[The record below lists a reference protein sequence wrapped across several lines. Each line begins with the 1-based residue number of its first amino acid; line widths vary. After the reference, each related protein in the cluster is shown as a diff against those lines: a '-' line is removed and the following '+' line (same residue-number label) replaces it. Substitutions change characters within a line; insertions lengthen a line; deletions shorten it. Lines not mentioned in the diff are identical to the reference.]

1 MRSGRNRNSREADSG
16 AFSPES
22 SSGVTAGGLISRRM
36 RAIYLSARAG
46 TPPVAGVQQGNYG
59 VGPFL
64 CCLANLMDLFA
75 LLLLAEIA
83 FAAHRLDLQAATF
96 LDASGLLLDAVEIPT
111 LLPARLGLV
120 AGGRLYRRGSVLRI
134 RVGSTPGRRC
144 APTNTRANKPAKG
157 MTKIALL
164 RCIDIPR

>member
-134 RVGSTPGRRC
+134 RVGARLDAA
-144 APTNTRANKPAKG
+144 APPQ
-157 MTKIALL
+157 
-164 RCIDIPR
+164 IPEQTSPQRE